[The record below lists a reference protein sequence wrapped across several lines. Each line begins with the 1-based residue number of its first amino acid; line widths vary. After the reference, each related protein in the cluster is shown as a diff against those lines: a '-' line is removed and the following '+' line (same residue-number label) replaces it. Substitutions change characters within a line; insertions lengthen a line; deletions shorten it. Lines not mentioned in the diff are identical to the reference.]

1 MSDPSAPAQTGPNRT
16 TPSGE
21 PDATAPRNVAGAAT
35 RRSGPGS
42 EPPLGPLALLSTI
55 LAVASVGTSAALGG
69 TVPSPF
75 AALESIGRYF
85 TQQPDAVL
93 AASVLSFASLVPLTI
108 VVGVL
113 GARLR
118 LLGIT
123 RGGAALTH
131 VAGGAAVAL
140 SALSALVLWVLSRPE
155 VRDQPGVVRAL
166 HDVAFAVGGAGFAV
180 FLGAMI
186 LGITA
191 PARTTGIL
199 PRPVCVIGFL
209 LAAVA
214 ATTILGLLWPSLTV
228 LLPVA
233 RFGGLAWLTYIGFTL
248 PQSRPRRGGE
258 TSGTQRP

>member
-1 MSDPSAPAQTGPNRT
+1 MSDPSASAQMRPDRT

-21 PDATAPRNVAGAAT
+21 PDGSAQRNGTRAVT

-55 LAVASVGTSAALGG
+55 LVLASVGTSIAPGG
-69 TVPSPF
+69 AVPSPF
-75 AALESIGRYF
+75 ATEEGISRYF
-85 TQQPDAVL
+85 TGQSDAVL
-93 AASVLSFASLVPLTI
+93 AASVLSFVSLVPLTI

-113 GARLR
+113 SARLR

-123 RGGAALTH
+123 RGGAALAH
-131 VAGGAAVAL
+131 VAGGAAITL
-140 SALSALVLWVLSRPE
+140 SALSALMLWVLSRPE
-155 VRDQPGVVRAL
+155 VRDQLDVVRAL
-166 HDVAFAVGGAGFAV
+166 HDVSFAVGGVGFAV
-180 FLGAMI
+180 FFGAMI

-191 PARTTGIL
+191 PAHATGIL

-214 ATTILGLLWPSLTV
+214 ATTILVLLWPSLTV
-228 LLPVA
+228 LLPVV
-233 RFGGLAWLTYIGFTL
+233 RFGGLAWLTYVGFTL

-258 TSGTQRP
+258 A